1 MELKRNILD
10 IPGIAVGQAEDPT
23 AKTGVT
29 VVLAK
34 NGAVCG
40 VDVRGA
46 APGTRETDLL
56 DPRNAMERVQAV
68 VLSGG
73 SAFGLASANGV
84 MDYLEEQG
92 IGFDVGVTKVPIV
105 PAAVLFD
112 LEYGDAFTRPD
123 AAMGRRACEAISDT
137 VLLEGDHGAGCGA
150 TVGKLRGMAHCT
162 NSGIGSWSEV
172 TKNGIRVAALIA
184 VNAFG
189 DVYENG
195 KIIAGTKDDDG
206 NFLSAEDGVIQMA
219 ESLSFSGKNTTIGV
233 IATNVKLTKAQ
244 ASKIAG
250 MAHDGLA
257 RCIRPIH
264 TTLDGDTLFC
274 LSTEEIELPSA
285 PVDVV
290 GILAAKATEKA
301 VLRAVKAAGP
311 MQK

>member
-10 IPGIAVGQAEDPT
+10 IPGLKVGQAENPD

-29 VVLAK
+29 VVIAE

-56 DPRNAMERVQAV
+56 DPVNAMEKVQAV

-73 SAFGLASANGV
+73 SAFGLEAASGV
-84 MDYLEEQG
+84 MDWLEEKN
-92 IGFDVGVTKVPIV
+92 IGFDVGFTKVPIV

-112 LEYGDAFTRPD
+112 LGYGDTFTRPD
-123 AAMGRRACEAISDT
+123 KAMGRQACENASDSI
-137 VLLEGDHGAGCGA
+137 LMEGDYGAGCGA
-150 TVGKLRGMAHCT
+150 TVGKLRGMDFCS
-162 NSGIGSWSEV
+162 NSGIGSWCEA
-172 TKNGIRVAALIA
+172 TENGIKVAALIA

-195 KIIAGTKDDDG
+195 TIIAGTKDNNG
-206 NFLSAEDGVIQMA
+206 NFISTEEGVLQMA
-219 ESLSFSGKNTTIGV
+219 SSLSFSGQNTTIGI

-244 ASKIAG
+244 AKKVAG

-264 TTLDGDTLFC
+264 TTMDGDTLFC
-274 LSTEEIELPSA
+274 LSTEEIELPAA

-290 GILAAKATEKA
+290 GILAAKATEQA
-301 VLRAVKAAGP
+301 VIRAVKAAR
-311 MQK
+311 

>member
-1 MELKRNILD
+1 MEWKRNILD

-172 TKNGIRVAALIA
+172 TENGIRVAALIA

-195 KIIAGTKDDDG
+195 KIIAGTKDDNG
-206 NFLSAEDGVIQMA
+206 NFLSTEDGVIQMA

-274 LSTEEIELPSA
+274 LSTEEIELPTA

-290 GILAAKATEKA
+290 GVLAAKATEKA

-311 MQK
+311 LQK

>member
-10 IPGIAVGQAEDPT
+10 IEGLKVGQAENPE

-29 VVLAK
+29 VVIAEK
-34 NGAVCG
+34 GAVCG

-56 DPRNAMERVQAV
+56 NPINAMEKVQAV

-73 SAFGLASANGV
+73 SAFGLEAASGV
-84 MDYLEEQG
+84 MDYLEEKN

-105 PAAVLFD
+105 PSAVLYD
-112 LEYGDAFTRPD
+112 LENGDAFTRPD
-123 AAMGRRACEAISDT
+123 KAMGRQACENASDS
-137 VLLEGDHGAGCGA
+137 VLLEGDYGAGCGA
-150 TVGKLRGMAHCT
+150 TVGKLRGMEHCT
-162 NSGIGSWSEV
+162 NSGIGSWSEA
-172 TKNGIRVAALIA
+172 TENGIKVAALIA

-206 NFLSAEDGVIQMA
+206 NFISAEEGVIQMA
-219 ESLSFSGKNTTIGV
+219 SSLSFSGKNTTIGI

-244 ASKIAG
+244 AAKVAG

-264 TTLDGDTLFC
+264 TTMDGDTLFC
-274 LSTEEIELPSA
+274 LSTEEIETPTA

-290 GILAAKATEKA
+290 GILAAKATEQA
-301 VLRAVKAAGP
+301 VLRAVKAA
-311 MQK
+311 K

>member
-1 MELKRNILD
+1 MRNTILD
-10 IPGIAVGQAEDPT
+10 IQGLKVGHAHNSV

-29 VVLAK
+29 VIIAEK
-34 NGAVCG
+34 GAVCG

-56 DPRNAMERVQAV
+56 NPINTIEKIHAV

-73 SAFGLASANGV
+73 SAFGLASADGV
-84 MDYLEEQG
+84 MEYLEKND

-105 PAAVLFD
+105 PAAVLYD
-112 LEYGDAFTRPD
+112 LANGDAFIRPD
-123 AAMGRRACEAISDT
+123 KKMGYEACENASSTI
-137 VLLEGDHGAGCGA
+137 LQEGSVGAGCGA
-150 TVGKLRGMAHCT
+150 TVGKLRGAAGWCE
-162 NSGIGSWSEV
+162 SGIGSWSETTADGKICV
-172 TKNGIRVAALIA
+172 SALIA

-195 KIIAGTKDDDG
+195 KIIAGTKDENG
-206 NFLSAEDGVIQMA
+206 AFLNTEEGVLSLA
-219 ESLSFSGKNTTIGV
+219 STLSFSGKNTTIGV

-244 ASKIAG
+244 ATKIAS

-274 LSTEEIELPSA
+274 LSTEELELPIA
-285 PVDVV
+285 PIDLI
-290 GILAAKATEKA
+290 GILATRATEKA
-301 VLRAVKAAGP
+301 VQRAVK
-311 MQK
+311 KN

>member
-1 MELKRNILD
+1 MQHNILD
-10 IPGIAVGQAEDPT
+10 IKNLKVGHAQNET

-29 VVLAK
+29 VVIAE

-56 DPRNAMERVQAV
+56 DPKNAMERVNAV
-68 VLSGG
+68 MLSGG
-73 SAFGLASANGV
+73 SAFGLEAACGI
-84 MDYLEEQG
+84 MDYLEEKN
-92 IGFDVGVTKVPIV
+92 IGFDVGCTKVPIV

-112 LEYGDAFTRPD
+112 LGNGDAFTRPD
-123 AAMGRRACEAISDT
+123 KAMGRAACENASDT
-137 VLLEGDHGAGCGA
+137 VLLEGNVGAGCGA
-150 TVGKLRGMAHCT
+150 TVGKLRGMEHCC
-162 NSGIGSWSEV
+162 NSGIGSYAE
-172 TKNGIRVAALIA
+172 TTENGICVAALIA

-189 DVYENG
+189 DVWEDG
-195 KIIAGTKDDDG
+195 KIIAGTKNDDG
-206 NFLSAEDGVIQMA
+206 TFSDTEQEMLKAASV
-219 ESLSFSGKNTTIGV
+219 LSFAGQNTTIGI

-244 ASKIAG
+244 AEKVAG

-274 LSTEEIELPSA
+274 MSTEEIELPTT

-290 GILAAKATEKA
+290 GVMAARVTQQA
-301 VLRAVKAAGP
+301 VLRAIHTSN
-311 MQK
+311 

>member
-10 IPGIAVGQAEDPT
+10 IPGLKVGQAENPD

-29 VVLAK
+29 VVIAE

-56 DPRNAMERVQAV
+56 DPVNAMEKVQAV

-73 SAFGLASANGV
+73 SAFGLEAASGV
-84 MDYLEEQG
+84 MDWLEEKN
-92 IGFDVGVTKVPIV
+92 IGFDVGFTKVPIV

-112 LEYGDAFTRPD
+112 LGYGDTFTRPD
-123 AAMGRRACEAISDT
+123 KAMGRQACENASDSI
-137 VLLEGDHGAGCGA
+137 LMEGDYGAGCGA
-150 TVGKLRGMAHCT
+150 TVGKLRGMDFCS
-162 NSGIGSWSEV
+162 NSGIGSWCEA
-172 TKNGIRVAALIA
+172 TENGIKVAALIA

-195 KIIAGTKDDDG
+195 TIIAGTKDNNG
-206 NFLSAEDGVIQMA
+206 SFISTEEGVLQMA
-219 ESLSFSGKNTTIGV
+219 SSLSFSGQNTTIGI

-244 ASKIAG
+244 AKKVAG

-264 TTLDGDTLFC
+264 TTMDGDTLFC
-274 LSTEEIELPSA
+274 LSTEEIELPAA

-290 GILAAKATEKA
+290 GILAAKVTEQA
-301 VLRAVKAAGP
+301 VIRAVKAA
-311 MQK
+311 K

>member
-172 TKNGIRVAALIA
+172 TENGIRVAALIA

-206 NFLSAEDGVIQMA
+206 SFLSAEDGVIQMA

-301 VLRAVKAAGP
+301 VLRAVKAAGSL
-311 MQK
+311 QK

>member
-10 IPGIAVGQAEDPT
+10 INGLKVGQAENVN

-29 VVLAK
+29 VVLAE
-34 NGAVCG
+34 NGAVC

-56 DPRNAMERVQAV
+56 DPVNAMEKVQAV

-73 SAFGLASANGV
+73 SAFGLEAASGV
-84 MDYLEEQG
+84 MDWLEEKN

-105 PAAVLFD
+105 PSAVLFD
-112 LEYGDAFTRPD
+112 LGYGDAFTRPD
-123 AAMGRRACEAISDT
+123 KAMGRQACENASDSI
-137 VLLEGDHGAGCGA
+137 LLEGDHGAGCGA
-150 TVGKLRGMAHCT
+150 TVGKLRGMEYCS
-162 NSGIGSWSEV
+162 NSGIGSWCEA
-172 TKNGIRVAALIA
+172 TENGIKVAALIA

-189 DVYENG
+189 DVYEDG
-195 KIIAGTKDDDG
+195 KIIAGTKDDNG
-206 NFLSAEDGVIQMA
+206 NFISTEDGVLQMA
-219 ESLSFSGKNTTIGV
+219 ESLSFSGKNTTIGI

-244 ASKIAG
+244 AKKVAG

-264 TTLDGDTLFC
+264 TTMDGDTLFC
-274 LSTEEIELPSA
+274 LSTEELEMPAA

-301 VLRAVKAAGP
+301 VIRAVKTHR
-311 MQK
+311 

>member
-172 TKNGIRVAALIA
+172 TENGIRVAALIA

-206 NFLSAEDGVIQMA
+206 SFLSAEDGVIQMA

>member
-1 MELKRNILD
+1 MKRNILD
-10 IPGIAVGQAEDPT
+10 IQGLKVGQAENPA

-29 VVLAK
+29 VVIAEK
-34 NGAVCG
+34 GAVCG

-56 DPRNAMERVQAV
+56 NPLNAMERVQAV

-73 SAFGLASANGV
+73 SAFGLDAASGV
-84 MDYLEEQG
+84 MEYLEGQG

-112 LEYGDAFTRPD
+112 LENGDAFTRPD
-123 AAMGRRACEAISDT
+123 KAMGRAACENASAET
-137 VLLEGDHGAGCGA
+137 LQEGAYGAGCGA
-150 TVGKLRGMAHCT
+150 TVGKLRGMAHCSP
-162 NSGIGSWSEV
+162 SGIGSWSE
-172 TKNGIRVAALIA
+172 TTQNGICVAALVA

-189 DVYENG
+189 DVVENG
-195 KIIAGTKDDDG
+195 KIIAGAKDDSG
-206 NFLSAEDGVIQMA
+206 AFTSTEEGVLQMA
-219 ESLSFSGKNTTIGV
+219 SSLSFASGKSTTIGI

-244 ASKIAG
+244 AAKVAG

-274 LSTEEIELPSA
+274 LSTEGIELPTA

-290 GILAAKATEKA
+290 GIMAARVAEQA
-301 VLRAVKAAGP
+301 VLRAVKAG
-311 MQK
+311 K

>member
-1 MELKRNILD
+1 MKRNILD
-10 IPGIAVGQAEDPT
+10 ICGLKVGQAENRD

-29 VVLAK
+29 VVLAE

-56 DPRNAMERVQAV
+56 NPINSVEKVHAV

-73 SAFGLASANGV
+73 SAFGLESASGV
-84 MDYLEEQG
+84 MDFLEEQG

-112 LEYGDAFTRPD
+112 LANGDAFIRPD
-123 AAMGRRACEAISDT
+123 KAMGRQACEAASDT
-137 VLLEGDHGAGCGA
+137 ILEEGDYGAGCGA
-150 TVGKLRGMAHCT
+150 TVGKLRGMEHCT
-162 NSGIGSWSEV
+162 NSGIGSWSE
-172 TKNGIRVAALIA
+172 TTENGICVAALIA

-195 KIIAGTKDDDG
+195 NIIAGTKDDFG
-206 NFLSAEDGVIQMA
+206 NFISTEDGVISGTS
-219 ESLSFSGKNTTIGV
+219 SLGFDGKNTTIGI

-244 ASKIAG
+244 AKKVAG

-274 LSTEEIELPSA
+274 LSTGEMEFPTA

-290 GILAAKATEKA
+290 GILAAKVTEQA
-301 VLRAVKAAGP
+301 VLRAVKTA
-311 MQK
+311 KHL

>member
-112 LEYGDAFTRPD
+112 LEYGNAFTRPD

-172 TKNGIRVAALIA
+172 TENGIRVAALIA

-301 VLRAVKAAGP
+301 VLRAVKAAAA

>member
-1 MELKRNILD
+1 MMQLKRNILD
-10 IPGIAVGQAEDPT
+10 ITGLKVGQAEDT
-23 AKTGVT
+23 KAKTGVT
-29 VVLAK
+29 VVIAEK
-34 NGAVCG
+34 GAVCG

-56 DPRNAMERVQAV
+56 NPLNAMEKVQAV

-73 SAFGLASANGV
+73 SAFGLEAANGV
-84 MDYLEEQG
+84 MDYLEEKG

-112 LEYGDAFTRPD
+112 LGNGDPFTRPD
-123 AAMGRRACEAISDT
+123 KAMGRKACENASDT
-137 VLLEGDHGAGCGA
+137 LLQEGDYGAGCGA
-150 TVGKLRGMAHCT
+150 TVGKLRGMEFCS

-172 TKNGIRVAALIA
+172 TENGIRVAALIA

-195 KIIAGTKDDDG
+195 RIIAGTKDDQG
-206 NFLSAEDGVIQMA
+206 NFISAEDGVIQMA
-219 ESLSFSGKNTTIGV
+219 SGLSFSGKNTTIGV

-244 ASKIAG
+244 AAKVAG

-264 TTLDGDTLFC
+264 TTMDGDTLFC
-274 LSTEEIELPSA
+274 LSTEELELPAA

-290 GILAAKATEKA
+290 GILAAKAAEQA
-301 VLRAVKAAGP
+301 VLRAVKAAE
-311 MQK
+311 

>member
-112 LEYGDAFTRPD
+112 LEYGDAFIRPD
-123 AAMGRRACEAISDT
+123 AAMGRHACEAISDT

-172 TKNGIRVAALIA
+172 TENGIRVAALIA

-206 NFLSAEDGVIQMA
+206 NFLSAEDGVI
-219 ESLSFSGKNTTIGV
+219 
-233 IATNVKLTKAQ
+233 
-244 ASKIAG
+244 
-250 MAHDGLA
+250 
-257 RCIRPIH
+257 
-264 TTLDGDTLFC
+264 
-274 LSTEEIELPSA
+274 
-285 PVDVV
+285 
-290 GILAAKATEKA
+290 
-301 VLRAVKAAGP
+301 
-311 MQK
+311 

>member
-10 IPGIAVGQAEDPT
+10 IKGLKVGQAENT
-23 AKTGVT
+23 AAKTGVT
-29 VVLAK
+29 VVLAE

-56 DPRNAMERVQAV
+56 HPINTIERVHAV
-68 VLSGG
+68 ALSGG
-73 SAFGLASANGV
+73 SAFGLAAASGV
-84 MDYLEEQG
+84 MDWLEHRG

-105 PAAVLFD
+105 PSAVLFD
-112 LEYGDAFTRPD
+112 LEYGDAFLRPD
-123 AAMGRRACEAISDT
+123 REMGMQACENASDS
-137 VLLEGDHGAGCGA
+137 VLAEGDFGAGCGA
-150 TVGKLRGMAHCT
+150 TVGKLRGMAHCS
-162 NSGIGSWSEV
+162 NSGIGSWSEE
-172 TKNGIRVAALIA
+172 TENGIRVAALIA

-195 KIIAGTKDDDG
+195 KIIAGARDDDG
-206 NFLSAEDGVIQMA
+206 HFISAEDGVIQMA
-219 ESLSFSGKNTTIGV
+219 SQLSFSGKNTTIGV

-244 ASKIAG
+244 ATKVAG

-264 TTLDGDTLFC
+264 TTMDGDTLFC
-274 LSTEEIELPSA
+274 LSTEDLELSAA

-290 GILAAKATEKA
+290 GILAARATEKA
-301 VLRAVKAAGP
+301 VLCAVRAAK
-311 MQK
+311 

>member
-1 MELKRNILD
+1 MNLKRNILD
-10 IPGIAVGQAEDPT
+10 IKGLKVGQAENLE
-23 AKTGVT
+23 ARTGVT
-29 VVLAK
+29 VVIAEK
-34 NGAVCG
+34 GAVCG

-56 DPRNAMERVQAV
+56 NPINAMEKVQAV

-73 SAFGLASANGV
+73 SAFGLEAANGV
-84 MDYLEEQG
+84 MEYLEEKG

-105 PAAVLFD
+105 PSAVLFD
-112 LEYGDAFTRPD
+112 LGNGDAFTRPD
-123 AAMGRRACEAISDT
+123 KAMGRLACENASDS
-137 VLLEGDHGAGCGA
+137 VLLEGDYGAGCGA
-150 TVGKLRGMAHCT
+150 TVGKLRGMEFCS

-172 TKNGIRVAALIA
+172 TENGIRVAALVA

-195 KIIAGTKDDDG
+195 KIIAGTKGDDG
-206 NFLSAEDGVIQMA
+206 SFLSTEEGVIQMA
-219 ESLSFSGKNTTIGV
+219 SGLSFSGKNTTIGI

-244 ASKIAG
+244 AAKVAG

-264 TTLDGDTLFC
+264 TTMDGDTLFC
-274 LSTEEIELPSA
+274 LSTEEIEMPTA

-290 GILAAKATEKA
+290 GILAAKATEHA
-301 VLRAVKAAGP
+301 VLRAVKAA
-311 MQK
+311 K

>member
-1 MELKRNILD
+1 MDLKRNILD
-10 IPGIAVGQAEDPT
+10 IPGIKVGQAEDAT

-29 VVLAK
+29 VVLAER
-34 NGAVCG
+34 GAVCG

-56 DPRNAMERVQAV
+56 NPINAMERVHAV

-73 SAFGLASANGV
+73 SAFGLDAASGV
-84 MDYLEEQG
+84 MAYLEEKG
-92 IGFDVGVTKVPIV
+92 IGFDVGVTRVPIV

-112 LEYGDAFTRPD
+112 LGYGNAFVRPD
-123 AAMGRRACEAISDT
+123 QAMGRCACKAASDSI
-137 VLLEGDHGAGCGA
+137 LLEGDHGAGCGA
-150 TVGKLRGMAHCT
+150 TIGKLRGMEHCS

-172 TKNGIRVAALIA
+172 TENGIRVAALIA

-195 KIIAGTKDDDG
+195 NILAGTKDDNG
-206 NFLSAEDGVIQMA
+206 NFISTEDGVVQA
-219 ESLSFSGKNTTIGV
+219 AASLSFSGQNTTIGV

-244 ASKIAG
+244 ATKVAG

-264 TTLDGDTLFC
+264 TTMDGDTLFC
-274 LSTEEIELPSA
+274 LSTEELELPTA

-290 GILAAKATEKA
+290 GILAARAVEQA
-301 VLRAVKAAGP
+301 VLRAVKAA
-311 MQK
+311 K

>member
-1 MELKRNILD
+1 MGLKRNILD
-10 IPGIAVGQAEDPT
+10 ITGLKVGQAENAE

-29 VVLAK
+29 VVIAEK
-34 NGAVCG
+34 GAVCG

-56 DPRNAMERVQAV
+56 NPINAMERVQAV

-73 SAFGLASANGV
+73 SAFGLNAAGGV
-84 MDYLEEQG
+84 MAYLEENG

-112 LEYGDAFTRPD
+112 LGYGDAFTRPD
-123 AAMGRRACEAISDT
+123 AEMGRRACENASDSI
-137 VLLEGDHGAGCGA
+137 LLEGDHGAGCGA
-150 TVGKLRGMAHCT
+150 TVGKLLGMDYCT

-172 TKNGIRVAALIA
+172 TENGIRVAALIA

-195 KIIAGTKDDDG
+195 KIIAGTKNDDG
-206 NFLSAEDGVIQMA
+206 TFRSTEDGVIEMA
-219 ESLSFSGKNTTIGV
+219 SSLSFSGQNTTIGI

-244 ASKIAG
+244 ATKVAG

-264 TTLDGDTLFC
+264 TTMDGDTLFC
-274 LSTEEIELPSA
+274 LSTEEIEMPSV

-290 GILAAKATEKA
+290 GILAAKATEIA
-301 VLRAVKAAGP
+301 VLRAVKAA
-311 MQK
+311 K

>member
-1 MELKRNILD
+1 MDLKRNILD
-10 IPGIAVGQAEDPT
+10 IPGIKVGQAEDAT

-29 VVLAK
+29 VVLAER
-34 NGAVCG
+34 GAVCG

-56 DPRNAMERVQAV
+56 NPINAMERVHAV

-73 SAFGLASANGV
+73 SAFGLDAASGV
-84 MDYLEEQG
+84 MAYLEEKG
-92 IGFDVGVTKVPIV
+92 IGFDVGVTRVPIV

-112 LEYGDAFTRPD
+112 LGYGNAFVRPD
-123 AAMGRRACEAISDT
+123 QAMGRCACEAASDSI
-137 VLLEGDHGAGCGA
+137 LLEGDHGAGCGA
-150 TVGKLRGMAHCT
+150 TIGKLRGMEHCS

-172 TKNGIRVAALIA
+172 TENGIRVAALIA

-195 KIIAGTKDDDG
+195 NILAGTKDDNG
-206 NFLSAEDGVIQMA
+206 NFISTEDGVVQA
-219 ESLSFSGKNTTIGV
+219 AASLSFSGQNTTIGV

-244 ASKIAG
+244 ATKVAG

-264 TTLDGDTLFC
+264 TTMDGDTLFC
-274 LSTEEIELPSA
+274 LSTEELELPTA

-290 GILAAKATEKA
+290 GILAARAVEQA
-301 VLRAVKAAGP
+301 VLRAVKAA
-311 MQK
+311 K